1 MNTEDR
7 IKQVLASVLNVDV
20 GEITEDTSQDT
31 LDVWDSLKQMDLV
44 VALEDEFK
52 MSFSQE
58 QIIEMMTFS
67 VVLQIVSEAVS
78 SSEGMI
84 P

>member
-52 MSFSQE
+52 MSFTQE

-67 VVLQIVSEAVS
+67 VVLQIVSESES
-78 SSEGMI
+78 SS
-84 P
+84 

>member
-52 MSFSQE
+52 MSFTQE

-78 SSEGMI
+78 SS
-84 P
+84 

>member
-20 GEITEDTSQDT
+20 DEITEDTSPDT

-52 MSFSQE
+52 MSFTQE

-78 SSEGMI
+78 SS
-84 P
+84 

>member
-52 MSFSQE
+52 MSFTQE

>member
-7 IKQVLASVLNVDV
+7 IKRVLASVLNVDV

-52 MSFSQE
+52 MSFTQE

-78 SSEGMI
+78 SSEVMI

>member
-20 GEITEDTSQDT
+20 CEITEDTSPDT

-52 MSFSQE
+52 MSFTQE
-58 QIIEMMTFS
+58 QIIEMMSFS

-78 SSEGMI
+78 SS
-84 P
+84 

>member
-20 GEITEDTSQDT
+20 GEITEDTSRDT

-52 MSFSQE
+52 MSFTQE

-67 VVLQIVSEAVS
+67 VILQIVSGAVS

>member
-20 GEITEDTSQDT
+20 GEITEDTSPET

-52 MSFSQE
+52 MSFTQE

-67 VVLQIVSEAVS
+67 VILQIVSGAVS

>member
-7 IKQVLASVLNVDV
+7 IKQVLASVFNVDV
-20 GEITEDTSQDT
+20 DEITEDTSPDT

-52 MSFSQE
+52 MSFTQE

-78 SSEGMI
+78 SS
-84 P
+84 